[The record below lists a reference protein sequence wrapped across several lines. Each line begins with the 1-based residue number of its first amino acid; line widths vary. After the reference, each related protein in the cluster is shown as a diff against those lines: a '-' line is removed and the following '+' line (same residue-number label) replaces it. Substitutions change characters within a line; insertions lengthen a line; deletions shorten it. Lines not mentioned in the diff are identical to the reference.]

1 MKKNIFIN
9 GCLALAAV
17 SMMASCDD
25 FLTEDPQSTYTTETF
40 YTTESDF
47 EYAVNALYQALNV
60 VMDGPTSDPAA
71 YSGGNAYG
79 MFRWP
84 SVRADEKS
92 LYHSIN
98 FYDDGA
104 ASFKD
109 GTQGATKDYIWQYMY
124 IMITRANSILDRID
138 AFEFSDSSTKNELKG
153 QTLALRGW
161 AYHQLGIYFG
171 GVPIITTE
179 TSVDETLKIGRSS
192 QDETFAQAIK
202 DYKAGM
208 ELLPNRYTGEDY
220 GRIGKMATAAFLG
233 RLYLFM
239 GDTSNAATYLKQV
252 IDSGLYSLADTYVD
266 CFSEA
271 GEGNGER
278 VFELVYIPNV
288 NGYGQG
294 ISESWV
300 NEGYTRGDEDH
311 IYAVR
316 GSSHAMIVSG
326 DYIAEF
332 ESGDARADEYK
343 DGIVN
348 TYGTDCPFC
357 LKFSHYTETPTAG
370 SYWGINIPLMRYA
383 DVILMYAECVG
394 QAQGEQ
400 YLNAVRARAGLGAWT
415 EYSSDWTTALRHERK
430 MEFGFEGIRWF
441 DLVRWGIAQTTMNAY
456 HATQEGGANVTTG
469 AVPNNMRAGQE
480 VFAIPQTEIDLYN
493 NTTLMPQNSAYE

>member
-1 MKKNIFIN
+1 MKNYIVK
-9 GCLALAAV
+9 GCLALLSV
-17 SMMASCDD
+17 SLMASCDD
-25 FLTEDPQSTYTTETF
+25 FLTENPQSTYTTETF
-40 YTTESDF
+40 YSTEGDF
-47 EYAVNALYQALNV
+47 QYAVNALYQALNV

-79 MFRWP
+79 MVRWP

-124 IMITRANSILDRID
+124 IIITRANSILARID
-138 AFEFSDSSTKNELKG
+138 EFNFANTSLRDQLKG

-161 AYHQLGIYFG
+161 AYHQLGAYFG
-171 GVPIITTE
+171 GVPVLVREYTVE
-179 TSVDETLKIGRSS
+179 ETLAIGRSS
-192 QDETFAQAIK
+192 QADTFAQAIA
-202 DYKAGM
+202 DYKAAMG
-208 ELLPNRYTGEDY
+208 LLPNSYTGADY
-220 GRIGKMATAAFLG
+220 GRIGKMAVAAFLG

-266 CFSEA
+266 CFSED

-278 VFELVYIPNV
+278 VFELVYIPNL

-300 NEGYTRGDEDH
+300 NEGYKQGDEDH

-316 GSSHAMIVSG
+316 GSSHAMIVSR
-326 DYIAEF
+326 DYLAEF
-332 ESGDARADEYK
+332 EAGDVRLNEYK

-348 TYGTDCPFC
+348 TYGTDCPYC
-357 LKFSHYTETPTAG
+357 LKFSHYSELPTAG
-370 SYWGINIPLMRYA
+370 SYWGINIPLIRYT

-400 YLNAVRARAGLGAWT
+400 YLNAVRQRAGLGPWT
-415 EYSSDWTTALRHERK
+415 DYSNDWTTALRHERK
-430 MEFGFEGIRWF
+430 VEFGFEGLRWF
-441 DLVRWGIAQTTMNAY
+441 DLVRWGIALDTMNAY
-456 HATQEGGANVTTG
+456 HATQEGGANVATG

-480 VFAIPQTEIDLYN
+480 LFAIPQTEIDLYDN
-493 NTTLMPQNSAYE
+493 PTLMPQNPAYQ